1 MFSIIHTHNPFVKIK
16 EMSAEKTENKIKIN
30 ISSFLNK
37 VLWVIVF
44 SSLAFMGSTFLEM
57 RKDIQQL
64 KLEKAI
70 ETNII
75 SSYVQPQTELLLSEY
90 VLLREGVASIHSTN
104 RVMEAQVNNFDSRFN
119 RIDDRLDRILEIISN
134 N

>member
-16 EMSAEKTENKIKIN
+16 EMRAEKTEGRIKIN
-30 ISSFLNK
+30 INSFLNK

-75 SSYVQPQTELLLSEY
+75 SSYVQPQTELLTSEY
-90 VLLREGVASIHSTN
+90 VLLREGVASIHSAN
-104 RVMEAQVNNFDSRFN
+104 RVMEAQVSNFDSRFN